1 MELSKKVVNY
11 PPKACAQA
19 DLKLTY
25 GKQKEEQKPEGANI
39 ALLMQRYLNICGDIT
54 DDGLMWMLRVIKK
67 NLKPARHPDA
77 TSVDDHDEGDNFIN
91 IEDEEEEIDQVEIDE
106 TAINPL
112 NVIAMSSQSSI
123 DSSVVPPKL
132 MGTTITYQFVTAFHN
147 DRVLPPTALP
157 YLDASAPNMTILKNH
172 GHPLQWK
179 LTLNDPDFGQ

>member
-1 MELSKKVVNY
+1 M
-11 PPKACAQA
+11 C
-19 DLKLTY
+19 
-25 GKQKEEQKPEGANI
+25 
-39 ALLMQRYLNICGDIT
+39 RYLNICGDIT
-54 DDGLMWMLRVIKK
+54 DDGLMWMLWVIKK

-106 TAINPL
+106 TVIEPLQQPSITTHSNRKSSSFQYLLPESFSPEQKNAFDTLSSSTAINPL

-147 DRVLPPTALP
+147 DR
-157 YLDASAPNMTILKNH
+157 
-172 GHPLQWK
+172 K
-179 LTLNDPDFGQ
+179 LIEIPSFYHK

>member
-1 MELSKKVVNY
+1 MTQPSRCSNSHIPLLNQCKTVIEPLQQPSITTHSNRKSSSFQY
-11 PPKACAQA
+11 LLPQSFSP
-19 DLKLTY
+19 
-25 GKQKEEQKPEGANI
+25 EQKNAFDTLSSS
-39 ALLMQRYLNICGDIT
+39 A
-54 DDGLMWMLRVIKK
+54 
-67 NLKPARHPDA
+67 
-77 TSVDDHDEGDNFIN
+77 
-91 IEDEEEEIDQVEIDE
+91 
-106 TAINPL
+106 AINPL